1 MKAKTKF
8 LSAFLLTGSLLS
20 AQVLVSV
27 NGAKISTEDVNNAF
41 DGDVVLVEVVERK
54 KAKKYGKIIKILERK
69 RVTKES

>member
-27 NGAKISTEDVNNAF
+27 NGAKISTEDVNNALMEATQGRF
-41 DGDVVLVEVVERK
+41 NQVPAGKQEEFRKQVLQQFLAIE
-54 KAKKYGKIIKILERK
+54 L
-69 RVTKES
+69 